1 MGAGGKTLGMDEMA
15 AILDSGFED
24 PAPPAAFRS
33 HPHPHPPSL
42 PGSNSQPY
50 VSSPLNR
57 APVSQPM
64 KSRPE
69 YYALNSRDPS
79 TPPPPIMPHSA
90 DSVSSSIES
99 RAGGGHA
106 KKRSG
111 GAGRDRYGP
120 LGPLADDDTG
130 WGAAASN
137 ASRQQNGYG
146 NGYANGN
153 GAAYGRKI

>member
-1 MGAGGKTLGMDEMA
+1 MSAGGKTLGMDEMA
-15 AILDSGFED
+15 ALLDSGFED

-42 PGSNSQPY
+42 PGAGPGY

-57 APVSQPM
+57 APM
-64 KSRPE
+64 RPE
-69 YYALNSRDPS
+69 YADP
-79 TPPPPIMPHSA
+79 PHTG
-90 DSVSSSIES
+90 DSISSSVES
-99 RAGGGHA
+99 RAGGGGHA

-130 WGAAASN
+130 WGATMSN
-137 ASRQQNGYG
+137 GNG
-146 NGYANGN
+146 NGYSNGS
-153 GAAYGRKI
+153 GGYGRKI

>member
-1 MGAGGKTLGMDEMA
+1 MA

-42 PGSNSQPY
+42 PGQTSNY

-64 KSRPE
+64 QPHQRPD
-69 YYALNSRDPS
+69 YYPLNSHDP
-79 TPPPPIMPHSA
+79 TTPHSA
-90 DSVSSSIES
+90 DSISSSIES
-99 RAGGGHA
+99 RAGAGHA

-130 WGAAASN
+130 WGATMSN
-137 ASRQQNGYG
+137 GHG
-146 NGYANGN
+146 NGN
-153 GAAYGRKI
+153 GHMNGAGASYGRKI